1 MMNLTF
7 SKLKYLDIQTLC
19 TLKNYF
25 SRISIYLKNVLLREI
40 PVNYI
45 IDILQSNSVIE
56 SDTML
61 KTMTYLYHPLC
72 TIIRIELTLIVT

>member
-1 MMNLTF
+1 MNLTF
-7 SKLKYLDIQTLC
+7 SKLKDLDIQTLC
-19 TLKNYF
+19 TQKNYF

-45 IDILQSNSVIE
+45 IDILESNSVIE

-61 KTMTYLYHPLC
+61 KQ
-72 TIIRIELTLIVT
+72 